1 MSECVIDSFRL
12 EIAIKS
18 IELAS
23 LSEIDLLQIFGSAL
37 YYEKEC
43 SSANC
48 FYWKSIFK
56 ADKRVK
62 AKKNSTATEREAAHC
77 SLWTAFLVER
87 GTSAV
92 LNLSLIKAV

>member
-12 EIAIKS
+12 VIAIKS
-18 IELAS
+18 TELAS

-62 AKKNSTATEREAAHC
+62 AKKNSTTTEREAAQC
-77 SLWTAFLVER
+77 SL
-87 GTSAV
+87 
-92 LNLSLIKAV
+92 